1 MRAVIN
7 FFKGKTGG
15 VVLLAIALGVGF
27 YFLKNSRE
35 RSAIAAEKA
44 AKEDGTVNRERVG
57 VLSPEKE
64 GVKPGEETR
73 LETVDNGKIH
83 RFSPRKAEREKQSP
97 ERLVVAPPPGE
108 KGSGKFVLPALIQK
122 TDGSAA
128 KPRLSLKEPT
138 LFAPRGL
145 LIKATLVLTVESGSL
160 TTPVLGIVTE
170 DVYWNQKLIVPA
182 GTWVHALARQGR
194 QRDRIEIAGSW
205 TFVWQDGREYAIQ
218 GLGLN
223 HEFDQKAGFSI
234 TDGSAGI
241 RGRVLKS
248 DKHQE
253 LKIMAATALAGA
265 AKASEETAQTIFGQ
279 VPDNSISNAGLEGV
293 SKAADQY
300 AKLLLERLK
309 EEGYYVR
316 VPAGTQFYIYT
327 QQVFEPRLASI
338 GGLKQGGKA
347 VSGFDLVR
355 ASHKERERAFERTV
369 QAQAGRGDSTVQ
381 ERERV
386 DKILE
391 EKERYM
397 KQVREY
403 LRRNDPATQEA
414 ERVLEKEKH
423 GVKTNQP

>member
-1 MRAVIN
+1 M
-7 FFKGKTGG
+7 
-15 VVLLAIALGVGF
+15 VLLAVALGIGF

-35 RSAIAAEKA
+35 RAAIAEEKA
-44 AKEDGTVNRERVG
+44 TKEDGTVNRERVG

-73 LETVDNGKIH
+73 LETVKSGKIH
-83 RFSPRKAEREKQSP
+83 RFSPRKGEQEEQPA
-97 ERLVVAPPPGE
+97 ERLVVAPSGE
-108 KGSGKFVLPALIQK
+108 KKNRGKFVLPTLIQQ
-122 TDGSAA
+122 TDGQAV
-128 KPRLSLKEPT
+128 KPRLTMKEPS

-182 GTWVHALARQGR
+182 GTWIHALARQGR

-218 GLGLN
+218 GLALN
-223 HEFDQKAGFSI
+223 HEFDEKAGFSI

-293 SKAADQY
+293 SNAADQY

-327 QQVFEPRLASI
+327 QQVFEPGLASI

-347 VSGFDLVR
+347 VSGFDLLK
-355 ASHKERERAFERTV
+355 ASNKERERAFEKSV
-369 QAQAGRGDSTVQ
+369 LAHAGRGDNTVE
-381 ERERV
+381 EREKVSR
-386 DKILE
+386 ILE

-397 KQVREY
+397 NQVREY

-414 ERVLEKEKH
+414 ERVLENEKQGKKH
-423 GVKTNQP
+423 